1 MALYAEPSRR
11 IPRIQQMLH
20 ENGAPADLIQNLPH
34 FVRLFSGEGQLATG
48 VQTFISTLMS
58 PLRAVPAPVPT
69 IAWSFKQSS
78 FAAATFLYA
87 AQAHGLATCPMEGF
101 DDVRLRTA
109 LDIPDRYA
117 VPVVVALGYPKE
129 ANTPLKQSPRLPA
142 SEIFFDGKFGQSS
155 EALFNDTK

>member
-1 MALYAEPSRR
+1 
-11 IPRIQQMLH
+11 MLH
-20 ENGAPADLIQNLPH
+20 ENGAPADFVQNLPH

-48 VQTFISTLMS
+48 VQSIISTLMS

-69 IAWSFKQSS
+69 VAWSFKQAS

-109 LDIPDRYA
+109 LDIPDRYV
-117 VPVVVALGYPKE
+117 VPVVVALGFPKDT
-129 ANTPLKQSPRLPA
+129 AGTPPKQSPRLPP

-155 EALFNDTK
+155 EALFKDSQ